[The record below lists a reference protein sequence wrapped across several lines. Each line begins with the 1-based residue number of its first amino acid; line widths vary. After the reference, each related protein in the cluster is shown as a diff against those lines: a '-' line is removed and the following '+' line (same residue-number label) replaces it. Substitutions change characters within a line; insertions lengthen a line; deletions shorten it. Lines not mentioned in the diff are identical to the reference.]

1 MRTRTPTS
9 TQLTLHT
16 RVGSWGQN
24 MNCRCPWVSVC
35 GPEQK
40 AFSQQLDFPVEGTAA
55 LSHLETPLVKI
66 PFSGE
71 TESLTLSTS
80 GSAEGL

>member
-1 MRTRTPTS
+1 MRTRTPAS
-9 TQLTLHT
+9 TQLTLHA
-16 RVGSWGQN
+16 RVSSWGQN
-24 MNCRCPWVSVC
+24 TNCRPPWVPTC

-55 LSHLETPLVKI
+55 LSHLEMPLVKI

-71 TESLTLSTS
+71 TESLTLSEV
-80 GSAEGL
+80 AR